1 MNQIGAEILADPR
14 DLHFAPLS
22 PKTVQIL
29 RPLLHFEYQ
38 LYDYI
43 RDRFYQQYNV
53 LVEMDS

>member
-1 MNQIGAEILADPR
+1 MGAHMLADPR
-14 DLHFAPLS
+14 DLQFAPLS
-22 PKTVQIL
+22 PKTVEIL

-38 LYDYI
+38 LYDYV